1 MRVRA
6 GMVAAVLAL
15 VAAVGCASNVGPA
28 TAPPTVDVTGKWMG
42 PWVALS
48 QQLGSG
54 TAEMTLKQTGSKFT
68 GQLLVI
74 GTATDPSGYME
85 GVVSG
90 NEVRILLP
98 ENFSGSLT
106 VQGDTMKGIV
116 HGIVEANITLVRQK

>member
-1 MRVRA
+1 MSMHGRTMAV
-6 GMVAAVLAL
+6 VLAL
-15 VAAVGCASNVGPA
+15 VAVAGCAGNVGQA

-90 NEVRILLP
+90 NEMRILLP

-116 HGIVEANITLVRQK
+116 HGIVEANATLVRQK